1 MDTNIIYAL
10 VVAPFLVGGIIWLVI
25 YSRRQHEKNILQT
38 SIKSQESGF
47 ARGHAHDDPRQRAT
61 ISSEPQ

>member
-38 SIKSQESGF
+38 SIKSQES
-47 ARGHAHDDPRQRAT
+47 QTQKRAG
-61 ISSEPQ
+61 